1 MAGKNIL
8 KQIFLNVGIGALA
21 VVFYSPG
28 LMNLRP
34 TDVSILRAGSSI
46 CLGIAEAVAFF
57 YGNYSLMK
65 EPARI
70 AYNRENVQDTAQAL
84 VLLNEYKDGRYFG
97 SLARTAH
104 DQIKRFEKS
113 VERAK
118 HEIGIKFDKGS
129 MSYDKYDSVVSVAN
143 EALLSNIITMANR
156 IQFFD
161 ESEYAKLQN
170 YKNDDIPD
178 DIQEKQI
185 ELYKKNMDMVKN
197 AIRANENLILSIDSL
212 SVELATSDK
221 DEDNGL
227 LEEIKKLTDEVKYYT

>member
-1 MAGKNIL
+1 MAGKNLL

-34 TDVSILRAGSSI
+34 TDISILRAGSSI
-46 CLGIAEAVAFF
+46 CLGIAEAAAFF
-57 YGNYSLMK
+57 YGNYALMK
-65 EPARI
+65 QPERI
-70 AYNRENVQDTAQAL
+70 AYNKENVQDTAQAL
-84 VLLNEYKDGRYFG
+84 FVLNMYKDGRYFG

-104 DQIKRFEKS
+104 DQIKRFERS

-118 HEIGIKFDKGS
+118 LEIKTKFEPGS
-129 MSYDKYDSVVSVAN
+129 MSFDKYDSIVSAADS
-143 EALLSNIITMANR
+143 ALLENIITMANR

-161 ESEYAKLQN
+161 EAEYAKLQN

-197 AIRANENLILSIDSL
+197 AIRANESLILSIDTL
-212 SVELATSDK
+212 SVELATSDR
-221 DEDNGL
+221 EDNSL
-227 LEEIKKLTDEVKYYT
+227 LDEIKKLTDEVKYYS